1 MDTGCFHIL
10 EIVNNAD
17 VNIDMYISFQISGDL
32 GEDIYSGVEFLGHML
47 ALFSV
52 F

>member
-1 MDTGCFHIL
+1 MDTGYFHIL
-10 EIVNNAD
+10 ETVNNAD